1 MKKFN
6 SGHCPV
12 CDEKLHINRL
22 SCPQCKAE
30 YPIDEEL
37 SVFDYLST
45 EQKHFL
51 NTFLICKGNIKAI
64 EAELGISYPTVNK
77 RFDELLIAL
86 NLKEET
92 TTIEKESID
101 MSVFG
106 ELDRNSTK
114 ASDIIKNKL
123 FDNGGSVSITL
134 PKGGSCYVAIAENGN
149 SFVSDKLPAQTV
161 SFSIFDIIV
170 DFLKVSGGKA
180 PKGMG
185 RNYRV
190 GFGKC
195 DSETVMYQIATQYYG
210 KKAGEST
217 FDPLFVLAAM
227 LEWAEIAENGWGYLK
242 LIKKL

>member
-12 CDEKLHINRL
+12 CNEKLHINRL

-37 SVFDYLST
+37 SSFDYLST

-51 NTFLICKGNIKAI
+51 KTFLICKGNIKAI

-86 NLKEET
+86 NLKEKNT
-92 TTIEKESID
+92 LIEKENID

-106 ELDRNSTK
+106 ELDRSSIK

-123 FDNGGSVSITL
+123 FDNNGAVTINL
-134 PKGGSCYVAIAENGN
+134 PKGGNCYVAIAESGN
-149 SFVSDKLPAQTV
+149 SFVSDKLPNQTI

-170 DFLKVSGGKA
+170 NFLRDNGGKA

-185 RNYRV
+185 RTDKV
-190 GFGKC
+190 GYGKC
-195 DSETVMYQIATQYYG
+195 GSETVMYQIATQYYG
-210 KKAGEST
+210 KKIGEST
-217 FDPLFVLAAM
+217 FDPLFVLAAI
-227 LEWAEIAENGWGYLK
+227 LEWGEIAENGWGYLK
-242 LIKKL
+242 LIK

>member
-6 SGHCPV
+6 SGRCPV

-37 SVFDYLST
+37 SSFEYLT
-45 EQKHFL
+45 AEQKHFL
-51 NTFLICKGNIKAI
+51 NTFLLCKGNIKAI

-86 NLKEET
+86 GLKEET
-92 TTIEKESID
+92 VRTEESID

-106 ELDRNSTK
+106 ELDRDSTK

-123 FDNGGSVSITL
+123 FDNGGSVTINL

-149 SFVSDKLPAQTV
+149 AFVSDKLPGQTV
-161 SFSIFDIIV
+161 SFGVFDIIV
-170 DFLKVSGGKA
+170 DFLKSVGGKA
-180 PKGMG
+180 PKGLG
-185 RNYRV
+185 RNDRV
-190 GFGKC
+190 GYGKC
-195 DSETVMYQIATQYYG
+195 GSETVMYKIATQYYG
-210 KKAGEST
+210 KKIGEST
-217 FDPLFVLAAM
+217 FDPLFVLAAV
-227 LEWAEIAENGWGYLK
+227 LEWAGIAENGWGYLQ
-242 LIKKL
+242 LFST